1 MLIRNLIISNP
12 DTFSEMQSNAVGL
25 DGQIPVFI
33 FPNSISFYVDDHKT
47 HKQVLTLYNPY
58 EFPIKF
64 HSKYLEASFC
74 IRFLLFWFIS
84 VLCTAPKKYSV
95 VETSGSV
102 ASKCC
107 VDLVVRHKQPTIANC
122 QIQDKLRI
130 QVHEIGNNKVNIR
143 SLKQFYL
150 NKK

>member
-1 MLIRNLIISNP
+1 
-12 DTFSEMQSNAVGL
+12 MQSNAVGL

-64 HSKYLEASFC
+64 QSKCFGNVFLNLHQFC
-74 IRFLLFWFIS
+74 MITFS

-130 QVHEIGNNKVNIR
+130 QVHEIGNNKVNYINFYKFK
-143 SLKQFYL
+143 LKG
-150 NKK
+150 